1 MKTNFLTKICVALLL
16 GATAQFAMAFTV
28 EDRAEI
34 TKPKASCSIQ
44 CDGGAASCETTSQ
57 GCSCSCG

>member
-1 MKTNFLTKICVALLL
+1 MKTNFLTKTCIALLL

-34 TKPKASCSIQ
+34 AKPKASCSIQ
-44 CDGGAASCETTSQ
+44 CDGAASCEVTSE